1 MYDDDNFIMLF
12 SFNKNKNDKEL
23 HENKLHGCSNISTK
37 KIFKNSIGAN
47 YFMNYNTTAIQAQLN
62 KL

>member
-1 MYDDDNFIMLF
+1 MLI

-23 HENKLHGCSNISTK
+23 HESKLHGCSNISTK